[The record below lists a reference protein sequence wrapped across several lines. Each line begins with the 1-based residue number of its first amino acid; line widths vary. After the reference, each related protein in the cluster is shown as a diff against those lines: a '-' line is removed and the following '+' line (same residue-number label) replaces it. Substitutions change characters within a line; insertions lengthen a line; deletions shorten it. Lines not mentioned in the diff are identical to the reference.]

1 MDVSSSEEI
10 IANSVY
16 GMNYVRPPT
25 LEFNK
30 VKETSTYT
38 EYEVFTKKDSPEKEG
53 ENPFTNY
60 LNSFIYCNDTIKIKQ
75 PKKPYMVKNGKKR
88 FAYAIGMF
96 PNPKNKKAAYLD
108 GCILAALGLKRQG
121 TNADVICFI
130 THDISEEDKSKLEV
144 AFDKVMYVPYISP
157 YDMGGHGDLKTIM
170 MDPKLF
176 DNCPNYTKLHPYTHV
191 FFKLHIFNPKL
202 FPYEKV
208 CFVDSDLVP
217 LNYYDSLFMLDCP
230 AGFVEYRKKLPYLEA
245 FHWDRCDYLE
255 HGQPIPKEMTDID
268 KPTGADVNAGL
279 LLVKPDKKEYDSMI
293 KELTS
298 PLDTWMGPDKHHK
311 GFFSFNFDK
320 PDGKEFIKNSYCYP
334 EQNYLT
340 KRFSGQWKYI
350 EFAFQ
355 SWALDP
361 CNSFGIHMAAFNPKP
376 WFKQPC
382 GNQLKIDEK
391 YQPYLKQWSK
401 KNIRIPIAIKED
413 TNENYDNISFSY
425 EIFNEVIIW
434 GLINYPPLKD
444 FFIHDTQ
451 IHGTKVSFDRDV
463 FKKLYKK
470 TQFKLLKSIKKG
482 DKLYKK
488 LSKSQQYISD
498 LINDYENSY
507 ESIKDKYLQICRT
520 KLKGKKGYD
529 YDFKI
534 LQYPKH
540 TDISEHDKKTL
551 LKEGNMPFGKF
562 KGIPIEDLDE
572 EYIKYIVSSLAY
584 KKEKEIRKAFQKFHG
599 PLIKMLGSTKMRKK
613 TKRKSHS
620 GGKRVKRKRTKKA
633 KRRRT
638 KRTTANNTLFYFTM
652 NGCPY
657 CEEFNPL
664 WEKLKNKYSK
674 SLKMEKVERSK
685 NPELIQSFGIQ
696 DFPTIILT
704 QVKARKHIFDGNRTE
719 EGFKDFLQ
727 KNKVI

>member
-1 MDVSSSEEI
+1 MKTHHVMHIIDSLAYAGAQRILVDVS
-10 IANSVY
+10 NSLLKK
-16 GMNYVRPPT
+16 NVR
-25 LEFNK
+25 
-30 VKETSTYT
+30 VS
-38 EYEVFTKKDSPEKEG
+38 V
-53 ENPFTNY
+53 
-60 LNSFIYCNDTIKIKQ
+60 
-75 PKKPYMVKNGKKR
+75 
-88 FAYAIGMF
+88 
-96 PNPKNKKAAYLD
+96 
-108 GCILAALGLKRQG
+108 CITR
-121 TNADVICFI
+121 D
-130 THDISEEDKSKLEV
+130 D
-144 AFDKVMYVPYISP
+144 
-157 YDMGGHGDLKTIM
+157 
-170 MDPKLF
+170 
-176 DNCPNYTKLHPYTHV
+176 
-191 FFKLHIFNPKL
+191 
-202 FPYEKV
+202 
-208 CFVDSDLVP
+208 
-217 LNYYDSLFMLDCP
+217 
-230 AGFVEYRKKLPYLEA
+230 
-245 FHWDRCDYLE
+245 
-255 HGQPIPKEMTDID
+255 
-268 KPTGADVNAGL
+268 
-279 LLVKPDKKEYDSMI
+279 DSMI

-470 TQFKLLKSIKKG
+470 TKFKLLKSIKKG